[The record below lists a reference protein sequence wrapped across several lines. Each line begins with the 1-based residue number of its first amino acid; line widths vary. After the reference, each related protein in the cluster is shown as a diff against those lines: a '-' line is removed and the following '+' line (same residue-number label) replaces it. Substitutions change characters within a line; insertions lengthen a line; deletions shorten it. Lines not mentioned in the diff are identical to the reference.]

1 MLNVS
6 DFMALMS
13 FLGSFFASIFTCING
28 VVIVSD
34 GTSSLTLLDV
44 FIGAAFAFA
53 LVTFYKRLSE

>member
-1 MLNVS
+1 MMNVS

-13 FLGSFFASIFTCING
+13 FLGSFFVSIFACING

-34 GTSSLTLLDV
+34 GTNSLTLLHV
-44 FIGAAFAFA
+44 FVGAALAII

>member
-1 MLNVS
+1 MMSVS

-13 FLGSFFASIFTCING
+13 FLGSFFTSVFACING

-44 FIGAAFAFA
+44 FVGSAVAVVLIA
-53 LVTFYKRLSE
+53 FYKRLSE